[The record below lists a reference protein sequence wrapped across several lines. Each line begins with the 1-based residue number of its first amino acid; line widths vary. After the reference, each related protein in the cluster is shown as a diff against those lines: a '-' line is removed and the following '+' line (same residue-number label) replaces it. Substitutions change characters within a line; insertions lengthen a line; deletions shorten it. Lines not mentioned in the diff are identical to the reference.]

1 MTLRLNVT
9 LNTAFIDNAFVLFG
23 LRLFGD

>member
-1 MTLRLNVT
+1 LNVT
-9 LNTAFIDNAFVLFG
+9 LNTAFVDSAFVLFG